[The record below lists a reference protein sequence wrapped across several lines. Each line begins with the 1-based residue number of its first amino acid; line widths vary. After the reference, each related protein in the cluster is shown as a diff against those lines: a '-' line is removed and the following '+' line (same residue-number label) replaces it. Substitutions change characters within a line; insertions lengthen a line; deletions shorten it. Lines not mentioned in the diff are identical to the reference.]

1 MKRSRFAASFL
12 AVLLLTAITI
22 SGTTLLRPQAPK
34 GELPARGCF
43 LSPTHITAK
52 GIVPETYTGSRTV
65 FAGGNQLTQLP
76 VGAAVASFVQAA
88 LPLPAGN
95 RSLTPLLPATENGIY
110 LTIRVLRI

>member
-22 SGTTLLRPQAPK
+22 SGTTLLRPQTPK
-34 GELPARGCF
+34 TELPTQGCI
-43 LSPTHITAK
+43 LQPTHITAK

-65 FAGGNQLTQLP
+65 FAGGNQFTQLP

-95 RSLTPLLPATENGIY
+95 HWLNPWLPLAENGLY